1 MKGKNEVIRKI
12 YWTKE
17 FAKFYEVL
25 PNNVRLKFE
34 YVLSIVETERIISSK
49 FVKHIVNTD
58 LYEMRVSV
66 GNNEYRTILFTMD
79 HSNVI
84 LATEIT
90 LLNAFLKKSTKDYK
104 KQIKL
109 AEKIL
114 NQIITA
120 VPKPGCRFLCWT
132 DGITTPARDV
142 VLKESELSAHKVT
155 KTYSA
160 LFAPIALYAGA
171 TPISE
176 IYVGTKKAKVYRGS
190 TRIL

>member
-66 GNNEYRTILFTMD
+66 GNNEYRTILFAINN
-79 HSNVI
+79 SNI
-84 LATEIT
+84 MLATKI
-90 LLNAFLKKSTKDYK
+90 LVLNAFLKKSSKDYNKEIK
-104 KQIKL
+104 KAI
-109 AEKIL
+109 KIL
-114 NQIITA
+114 GGFQ
-120 VPKPGCRFLCWT
+120 L
-132 DGITTPARDV
+132 
-142 VLKESELSAHKVT
+142 
-155 KTYSA
+155 
-160 LFAPIALYAGA
+160 
-171 TPISE
+171 
-176 IYVGTKKAKVYRGS
+176 
-190 TRIL
+190 